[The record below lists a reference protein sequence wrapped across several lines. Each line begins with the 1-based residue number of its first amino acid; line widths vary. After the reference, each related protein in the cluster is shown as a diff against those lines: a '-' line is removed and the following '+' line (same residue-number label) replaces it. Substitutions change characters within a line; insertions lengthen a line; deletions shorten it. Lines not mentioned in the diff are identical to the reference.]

1 VSIAQRGNRATG
13 KSKRFSQDL
22 QDFVLVRNDCT
33 QFKLTWIQTGTYCRM
48 RTNNYLVDE
57 LIDWSN
63 VPNDPMF
70 RLVFPQPDMLSLEH
84 SATMR
89 NLIDSGEGHGVKL

>member
-1 VSIAQRGNRATG
+1 
-13 KSKRFSQDL
+13 
-22 QDFVLVRNDCT
+22 
-33 QFKLTWIQTGTYCRM
+33 M